1 MTNSVGRSA
10 NDVIDD
16 DPRSCQGRHHQHAA
30 PARSHTVIVTQRS
43 AGDVPI
49 IAKEFVCAMTSSTQ
63 LRSPMRFD
71 VSDVIGEQASLAA
84 THYPARAHAAA
95 RAVLVCLPGGT
106 YSREYWDL
114 NVPGHRGY
122 SFADFATENGYAVVT
137 IDPLGTGE
145 SSKPVRDFD
154 FADIAATLARAVSAL
169 PALTGNHAPPVA
181 VAHSLGGYLAI
192 TQQALFSSY
201 AGLAVL
207 GCTNQHVAPL
217 NLDPAFIARSA
228 TPEGRAA
235 LAQEILSA
243 LPQPYFEGPREHL
256 QSWFHLSD
264 VPADVVAADSVA
276 SVVPRVFGTAM
287 IPGVVAELAAQI
299 DVPVLIGYG
308 VVDVSPDPRAEAR
321 LYCSS
326 PDITTVVLADSAHCH
341 NMASS
346 RHRLWRRL
354 LGWTE
359 TVARQ

>member
-1 MTNSVGRSA
+1 
-10 NDVIDD
+10 
-16 DPRSCQGRHHQHAA
+16 
-30 PARSHTVIVTQRS
+30 
-43 AGDVPI
+43 
-49 IAKEFVCAMTSSTQ
+49 MTSSAQ
-63 LRSPMRFD
+63 RRSPLRFD

-84 THYPARAHAAA
+84 TYYPPRTRDAAV
-95 RAVLVCLPGGT
+95 AVLVCLPGGT

-114 NVPGHRGY
+114 NVPGHHGY
-122 SFADFATENGYAVVT
+122 SFADFAAERGYAVVT

-154 FADIAATLARAVSAL
+154 FADIAATLACAVCAL
-169 PALTGNHAPPVA
+169 PAVTGEHLPPVV

-201 AGLAVL
+201 TGLVIL

-228 TPEGRAA
+228 TPHGRAA
-235 LAQEILSA
+235 LAEEILSA
-243 LPQPYFEGPREHL
+243 LPQPYFEGPREHML
-256 QSWFHLSD
+256 SWFHLAD
-264 VPADVVAADSVA
+264 VPADVVEADSVTTK

-287 IPGVVAELAAQI
+287 IPGIVAERAAQI

-308 VVDVSPDPRAEAR
+308 AVDVSPEPRAEAG
-321 LYCSS
+321 LYRNS
-326 PDITTVVLADSAHCH
+326 PDITTVVLAGSAHCH

-354 LGWTE
+354 LAWTE
-359 TVARQ
+359 TVNR